1 VVARRPLPR
10 PRPLPFLPPA
20 PSRRV
25 LSPLSTAQT
34 SARARPPTLKP
45 SPRSPRRSAVARPR
59 TRKSLLPPLLRL
71 LPAQRRRR
79 RRRLARASVV
89 MLRSLNC
96 PPCYHPYPSISGPLC
111 RGTTRPH
118 STMLLPAQRRTKR
131 RRRRRAARASMLM
144 LKRSNHLP
152 CPDLPLV
159 HCREKIERKHFRSR
173 PTTPRPA

>member
-1 VVARRPLPR
+1 VVARRPLLR

-25 LSPLSTAQT
+25 LSPPSTVQT

-59 TRKSLLPPLLRL
+59 TRKSLLPPLPRL
-71 LPAQRRRR
+71 PPAQRRRR
-79 RRRLARASVV
+79 RRPARASVV

-96 PPCYHPYPSISGPLC
+96 PPCYPPYPSSSRLLC
-111 RGTTRPH
+111 RGTTRLH
-118 STMLLPAQRRTKR
+118 STMLLPAQRRTE

-144 LKRSNHLP
+144 LTRPSHLP
-152 CPDLPLV
+152 CPNLPLV
-159 HCREKIERKHFRSR
+159 HCHEKIRRKHFHESHGN
-173 PTTPRPA
+173 PQTHVT